1 VSGIEVTAFPLAF
14 IAGILGILSPC
25 VWPLVPVVM
34 SSASGGSSLRAPL
47 ALASGLSLSFA
58 LAGTLL
64 TFVLLNLGLGLES
77 LRILA
82 AGLLVFVGVTLVSRR
97 AGEAVAAFLARLL
110 PISDT
115 GSFNASSPA
124 AQFAV
129 GAVVGLVWLPCV
141 GPTLGAAIAL
151 ASLGRE
157 MIAAFFVMLAFGA
170 GTALALLVAAFGS
183 QEALR
188 RLRPGILSSA
198 TRGKA
203 LLGFVLL
210 ALGLLVLTGWDKR
223 LEAWSLTWLP
233 DWAITL

>member
-1 VSGIEVTAFPLAF
+1 MSGIEATAFPLAF
-14 IAGILGILSPC
+14 VAGILGILSPC

-34 SSASGGSSLRAPL
+34 SSASGGSFRAPL

-64 TFVLLNLGLGLES
+64 TFLLLNLGLGLES
-77 LRILA
+77 LRTLA
-82 AGLLVFVGVTLVSRR
+82 AGLLVVVGITLVSRR
-97 AGEAVAAFLARLL
+97 AGEAAAAFLARLL
-110 PISDT
+110 PVADT
-115 GSFNASSPA
+115 GGFNASSPA

-151 ASLGRE
+151 ASMGRE
-157 MIAAFFVMLAFGA
+157 MIAAFFVMLSFGA
-170 GTALALLVAAFGS
+170 GTALALLLAAFGS
-183 QEALR
+183 KEALR
-188 RLRPGILSSA
+188 RLRPDILSGA
-198 TRGKA
+198 RRGKS
-203 LLGFVLL
+203 LLGSILII
-210 ALGLLVLTGWDKR
+210 LGVLVLSGWDKR